1 MGINSEK
8 GAHVR
13 TEKENVDY
21 KAASVFLM
29 RMEINKNDFEILKTC
44 LFKFWHYTEMQ

>member
-21 KAASVFLM
+21 KSSKCISHANG
-29 RMEINKNDFEILKTC
+29 NKLERFWNFEN
-44 LFKFWHYTEMQ
+44 LFV